1 MTCTFLK
8 RYVQD
13 NLGNI
18 EIDRIINEETVPN
31 MKKFAPLGLQT
42 IALRRQTSRH
52 SFVPIFLNRISLGHS
67 HFSFGIFSFLV
78 GALIVFTLS
87 IRDNK
92 AVHHLNA
99 ALLDLTAPLVD
110 VVTQP
115 FTALTSW
122 GDVVRTHQSLRTE
135 VTVLREENERYL
147 SLIQSLRQQT
157 LDQQQLQQLARAIPD
172 PNIERVS
179 ARVIGRV
186 SDGMNAILTI
196 RATEDVIKDQPV
208 ITADGVVGRISDVGG
223 FSSMSARV
231 MPLTDLSSRI
241 PVEIESTKDHG
252 VIAGQNGP
260 ELRLI
265 HLEKSAKVKVQ
276 VGDRLVTSGYG
287 GIFPRG
293 LPVAIVTQVT
303 SDAIIARPF
312 VKETPAF
319 VTILLGL

>member
-1 MTCTFLK
+1 MT
-8 RYVQD
+8 
-13 NLGNI
+13 
-18 EIDRIINEETVPN
+18 
-31 MKKFAPLGLQT
+31 KFAPLGLQT

-52 SFVPIFLNRISLGHS
+52 SFASILLNRLSLGQI
-67 HFSFGIFSFLV
+67 HFPIGIFSFLL
-78 GALIVFTLS
+78 GALIIFTLS

-99 ALLDLTAPLVD
+99 ALLDVTAPLVD
-110 VVTQP
+110 AMTQP

-122 GDVVRTHQSLRTE
+122 SDVLRTHQSLRGE
-135 VTVLREENERYL
+135 VSALREENERYL
-147 SLIQSLRQQT
+147 SLIQSLRQQA

-172 PNIERVS
+172 PQIERIS

-196 RATEDVIKDQPV
+196 RASANISKDQPV
-208 ITADGVVGRISDVGG
+208 ITADGVVGRISEVGG

-241 PVEIESTKDHG
+241 PVELESTKDHG

-260 ELRLI
+260 VLNLI
-265 HLEKSAKVKVQ
+265 HLEKSAKVKVKI
-276 VGDRLVTSGYG
+276 GDRLVTSGYG

-293 LPVAIVTQVT
+293 LPVAVVTHVT
-303 SDAIIARPF
+303 SDTIQARPF

-319 VTILLGL
+319 VTILLGS

>member
-1 MTCTFLK
+1 
-8 RYVQD
+8 
-13 NLGNI
+13 
-18 EIDRIINEETVPN
+18 
-31 MKKFAPLGLQT
+31 
-42 IALRRQTSRH
+42 
-52 SFVPIFLNRISLGHS
+52 
-67 HFSFGIFSFLV
+67 
-78 GALIVFTLS
+78 
-87 IRDNK
+87 
-92 AVHHLNA
+92 
-99 ALLDLTAPLVD
+99 
-110 VVTQP
+110 
-115 FTALTSW
+115 
-122 GDVVRTHQSLRTE
+122 
-135 VTVLREENERYL
+135 
-147 SLIQSLRQQT
+147 
-157 LDQQQLQQLARAIPD
+157 
-172 PNIERVS
+172 
-179 ARVIGRV
+179 
-186 SDGMNAILTI
+186 MNAILTI
-196 RATEDVIKDQPV
+196 QATEDVTKDQPV

-260 ELRLI
+260 ELQLI

-303 SDAIIARPF
+303 SDSIIARPF